1 MSPIDYKRLHLPSL
15 PPFSP
20 RSGPSTFSSCPSV
33 RLAKQGDGA
42 RNRGDHRHQMR
53 WCGDRGRKKRTGKKS
68 VAATADA
75 F

>member
-33 RLAKQGDGA
+33 RLAKQGRREAA
-42 RNRGDHRHQMR
+42 RGTGSRPRGPSASDEMV
-53 WCGDRGRKKRTGKKS
+53 RG
-68 VAATADA
+68 
-75 F
+75 